1 MALLEQGKVQ
11 RSDTTTNLVNW
22 QAAPTSGTV
31 GTPVDRMLHNSNQIV
46 RATLTQPKP
55 DFSVA
60 AWIAPEDINNE
71 VITLN
76 LTDMPE
82 LVDGVQSDIDLN
94 FDYIRYLSVG
104 FTNTPT
110 PITTDKIF
118 VYTKYPFSATS
129 LAKLKIHTSYIN
141 VDGEQND
148 TGFSVVSGTVTWSYT
163 FDNINDVYIY
173 TATFSTPQKFNYL
186 RIYKYSS
193 SPTASGTE
201 FFTEKV
207 VEIAP
212 YTKRVPTMKYWFL
225 GSQTETNGAEGAT
238 KQLPENTLDIA
249 YNLANDYY
257 YALVFKDTGGTSV
270 VLDDD
275 FSEGGSAKGD
285 FSSRRW
291 EADRDS
297 VFSRTNE
304 HVIFDTNDASFGKL
318 TSRFTMTGPFET
330 LLYYESPTVVNSGTQ
345 GYLRVLDE
353 DENII
358 ASVGISYDELATS
371 GTYQSLYATNFK
383 NYTDGGTIK
392 RLTPSQNNS
401 SSQTWK
407 VTYSGSNKWTI
418 SGTVDGKLNTQA
430 TTGQAYSSP
439 YFSFFI
445 GSSETHS
452 PGESF
457 EFDIVKDTVY
467 RVEASGTLSI
477 VRDGNTLAI
486 TATDGTGLVS
496 IGADSLSPS
505 DVPAKL
511 QIYAETAASTVA
523 EIIFDNFEAN
533 PVGSGTGMYP
543 DVPSFQIQRIDSEGQ
558 PTGLADLVTT
568 LDVVNDADKD
578 YNYYLNG
585 AASITASNSYVY
597 VKAEDKLM
605 KFGVNE
611 TWASSDGTTG
621 GSGHATAASEG
632 HIPVR
637 DVTSLSVI
645 TMNVDNL
652 GEDVGPSDVLVYQY
666 TNVNTSQIEI
676 RTITVSDL
684 HSDSDNRIL
693 IVDNSQ
699 LTSTNRN
706 FFWNI
711 NDKNTM
717 YFVEDDTSLY
727 YYNTDDRL
735 VGFVNVNFA
744 DPNLPA
750 GIGATTQVSVTVA
763 NLWGSPLAGKTV
775 SLAVTA
781 GDGSISPS
789 SVLTDATGTAN
800 DPSVPI
806 FVAGSTT
813 GTTTVKAT
821 VNQ

>member
-11 RSDTTTNLVNW
+11 RSDTTINLVNW

-31 GTPVDRMLHNSNQIV
+31 GTPVDRILHNSNQIV

-60 AWIAPEDINNE
+60 AWIAEEDIE
-71 VITLN
+71 DPTPVLN
-76 LTDMPE
+76 LTDIPE
-82 LVDGVQSDIDLN
+82 LVDGINSDIDLN

-118 VYTKYPFSATS
+118 VYTKYPFSASS

-141 VDGEQND
+141 VEGEPND
-148 TGFSVVSGTVTWSYT
+148 TGFSLVSGTVTWSYT

-186 RIYKYSS
+186 RLYKYVT

-201 FFTEKV
+201 FLSERV
-207 VEIAP
+207 VEITP

-225 GSQTETNGAEGAT
+225 GSQVETNGAEGAA
-238 KQLPENTLDIA
+238 KELPENTLDIA
-249 YNLANDYY
+249 YNLDNDYY
-257 YALVFKDTGGTSV
+257 YALVFKETGGTSV
-270 VLDDD
+270 VFDDD

-297 VFSRTNE
+297 IFSRTNE
-304 HVIFDTNDASFGKL
+304 QVVFDTNDASFGKL
-318 TSRFTMTGPFET
+318 TSRFTMTGPFES
-330 LLYYESPTVVNSGTQ
+330 LLYYESPLVVSSGTQ

-353 DENII
+353 DENVI
-358 ASVGISYDELATS
+358 ASVGVSYSEAVSS
-371 GTYQSLYATNFK
+371 GTYHSLYATNFK
-383 NYTDGGTIK
+383 NFTNGGTLK
-392 RLTPSQNNS
+392 RLVLDQNNT

-407 VTYSGSNKWTI
+407 ITYSGSNKWTV
-418 SGTVDGKLNTQA
+418 SGTVEGRLASQA

-439 YFSFFI
+439 YFSLFI

-457 EFDIVKDTVY
+457 EFDVVKDTVY
-467 RVEASGTLSI
+467 RTSASGTLSV

-486 TATDGTGLVS
+486 TATDDEGLIS
-496 IGADSLSPS
+496 IGADSLSPF

-511 QIYAETAASTVA
+511 QIYAETAESTPG
-523 EIIFDNFEAN
+523 ELIFDNFEAN
-533 PVGSGTGMYP
+533 PIGGGYGEYP
-543 DVPSFQIQRIDSEGQ
+543 GVPSLQIQRIDSEGQ
-558 PTGLADLVTT
+558 SAGADLVTT
-568 LDVVNDADKD
+568 LDVINDADKD

-585 AASITASNSYVY
+585 TAAIAASDTYVY
-597 VKAEDKLM
+597 LKAEDKLM
-605 KFGVNE
+605 KFGVAE
-611 TWASSDGTTG
+611 SWATSDGTTG
-621 GSGHATAASEG
+621 GSGHATAASDG

-645 TMNVDNL
+645 TMNVDAN

-676 RTITVSDL
+676 RTITVNDL
-684 HSDSDNRIL
+684 HSDSNNRIL

-699 LTSTNRN
+699 LISTNRN

-750 GIGATTQVSVTVA
+750 GIGATTEVSVTVA

-789 SVLTDATGTAN
+789 SVLTDSTGTAN
-800 DPSVPI
+800 DPSVPL